1 MEIEESLANRMTS
14 NRMNRQRMLLKAS
27 FGVALGGALAAVG
40 LGETSSERKLRGDW
54 ETCRERCDC
63 ESGI

>member
-1 MEIEESLANRMTS
+1 
-14 NRMNRQRMLLKAS
+14 MLLKAS